1 MSSATESAR
10 GETCT
15 VRLPGCDYGT
25 ETTVFAHIAG
35 IRFGHGMGKKTKLGA
50 YACHKCHDLIDNR
63 KPRPEGVTKQ
73 DVWTAHL
80 EGMAETLLKLDEKGI
95 IKL

>member
-1 MSSATESAR
+1 MSSTTESAR

-35 IRFGHGMGKKTKLGA
+35 VRFGHGMGKKTNLGA
-50 YACHKCHDLIDNR
+50 YACHKCHQKIDFRENE
-63 KPRPEGVTKQ
+63 PEGYTRAEVEL
-73 DVWTAHL
+73 AHFQ
-80 EGMAETLLKLDEKGI
+80 GMAETLLKLDEKGI